1 MDRGLMVAIGLLC
14 PFLFYWFA
22 VFNHNLYFLSMQCK
36 YTFQAKVSP
45 CSFFVT
51 GFAMIKMTHHINLL
65 AHCDVLLVVGIEI
78 ELHHAYKN
86 SHDIN
91 TLKEMIY

>member
-1 MDRGLMVAIGLLC
+1 
-14 PFLFYWFA
+14 
-22 VFNHNLYFLSMQCK
+22 
-36 YTFQAKVSP
+36 
-45 CSFFVT
+45 
-51 GFAMIKMTHHINLL
+51 MIKMTHHINLL

-91 TLKEMIY
+91 KLKETIY